1 MRVLAWSVPVLL
13 FLIQPCMAQPVF
25 NFRGDHLTMDSALRQ
40 ISRKTGHYFLYPS
53 DLFARIPPIDV
64 KLESV
69 GWEKALRAC
78 LAGLD
83 AGISS
88 HGDST
93 TVIQANGD
101 GGLHYTPLWGRVTGA
116 GGHPLAGATVVGE
129 GLAAGAVTDD
139 QGRFSLPVQSFR
151 TTVTIS
157 YAGYVSSTLSL
168 SNRIE
173 ANIGL
178 QLPGPLDAVVVL
190 PYDVTTRRYSPAT
203 AFEVRDTAL
212 SDAPVN
218 SLLEALQGLVPG
230 ASIRQYNGVPGSAFE
245 VLLGGRHSIQQGN
258 DPLFIV
264 DGAPWATNGTLS
276 TVGGGSALGTNGAS
290 ALNGIPVSAIGSITV
305 MNDAGATALYGSR
318 ASNGVILVTLK
329 EGRVGT
335 PMWTADVN
343 GGVSRTVPTSRLL
356 DTQEFLQL
364 RREAILN
371 DGRTVN
377 DTTLPEQF
385 KWDPTRYTDFKKMT
399 TGGSGFVRNA
409 RVEVSGG
416 GSRDR
421 WLLGGRYHKESAVF
435 PGDFY
440 DQDLSVNGSYRRESV
455 DHKLRLGFSAV
466 YNQETNFLPLQDL
479 SQYQYL
485 APNTPAFTDASG
497 VPQWGTPTMPYI
509 NILALTHNTYHGK
522 IGTALAHGEL
532 SYEFAKH
539 FFAEARVG
547 YNGIFSRENSLLSVA
562 GQTPFLLA
570 PPVDD
575 TTTDENDYNS
585 GIVEGL
591 VRYRGPLSGGR
602 DRLDVLA
609 GATWQEQRTEYCS
622 TMGILDGNG
631 HLTAGAT
638 KASVDNRYA
647 ALFGR
652 TSYVFRKAY
661 ILSAALRRDGSTKFG
676 HGFGFGNFWSL
687 GGAWIFRQEGSGSPG
702 FSFGKIKGSYGTT
715 ANEEIGPRLYDTS
728 TVKMVNR
735 DLQWEVNHRA
745 EAGVEL
751 GFFNDRLFFTAIA
764 YRSWTENQ
772 IIYYPANA
780 FTRTVTHFGD
790 VAANVVNK
798 GLEFQLLAQGV
809 PLGRLQ
815 WSTQLSLTIPSNT
828 LKHFSLL
835 DSTSLAGSLVVGHSL
850 TATKSYRLLGIDPA
864 LGLYQFKPAA
874 MGSAPALAPG
884 PSLDPRWYAGW
895 THSLRFGGLEL
906 RVFFEWREQNG
917 ANPLAALGKR
927 NPPGAQQGTQLSNGP
942 VEWLDRWRQPG
953 NVGGQQRLTAGGN
966 VAARQALQEY
976 IKSDGIVT
984 GASYFRLKTAAVYYR
999 WSSERLT
1006 HLRGV
1011 EGITVYLRGEDLFR
1025 VTRFPVTDP
1034 ETQDPT
1040 VLPPMRVVEVGFSV
1054 VFGRKAGPRVVADRD
1069 VGR

>member
-1 MRVLAWSVPVLL
+1 
-13 FLIQPCMAQPVF
+13 
-25 NFRGDHLTMDSALRQ
+25 MDSALRQ
-40 ISRKTGHYFLYPS
+40 ISRKTGHNFVYPS

-64 KLESV
+64 KLENV
-69 GWEKALRAC
+69 GWDAALRAC

-83 AGISS
+83 AGIIS
-88 HGDST
+88 HNDSIT
-93 TVIQANGD
+93 IIQAIGD
-101 GGLHYTPLWGRVTGA
+101 EGLHYTPLRGRVTGA
-116 GGHPLAGATVVGE
+116 GGHPLAGAVVVRD
-129 GLAAGAVTDD
+129 GLAAGVVTDD

-157 YAGYVSSTLSL
+157 YAGYVSSTVSL

-173 ANIGL
+173 ATIGL

-190 PYDVTTRRYSPAT
+190 PYDVTTRRYSTAT
-203 AFEVRDTAL
+203 AFEVRDTTL

-264 DGAPWATNGTLS
+264 DGVPWATNGTLS
-276 TVGGGSALGTNGAS
+276 TVGGGSALGSNGAS
-290 ALNGIPVSAIGSITV
+290 ALNGIPMSAIGSITV
-305 MNDAGATALYGSR
+305 MNDAAATALYGSR

-329 EGRVGT
+329 EGRAGT
-335 PMWTADVN
+335 TLWTADVN

-356 DTQEFLQL
+356 STPEFLQL

-371 DGRTVN
+371 DGRAVN

-385 KWDPTRYTDFKKMT
+385 KWDPGRYTDYKRMT
-399 TGGSGFVRNA
+399 MGGSGFVRNA

-440 DQDLSVNGSYRRESV
+440 DQDLSVNGSYHRESV
-455 DHKLRLGFSAV
+455 NHKLRLGISAV

-479 SQYQYL
+479 SQFQYL
-485 APNTPAFTDASG
+485 APNTPAFRDASG
-497 VPQWGTPTMPYI
+497 TPQWGTPTLPYI

-522 IGTALAHGEL
+522 TGTVLAHGDL
-532 SYEFAKH
+532 SYEFARH

-562 GQTPFLLA
+562 GQIPFLSV

-602 DRLDVLA
+602 DQLDLLA
-609 GATWQEQRTEYCS
+609 GATWQEQRTEYRS

-631 HLTAGAT
+631 DVTPGAT
-638 KASVDNRYA
+638 KASVDNRYE

-652 TSYVFRKAY
+652 ANYVFRKAY

-676 HGFGFGNFWSL
+676 HGFGFGNFWSV
-687 GGAWIFRQEGSGSPG
+687 GGAWIFRQEGSGRTG
-702 FSFGKIKGSYGTT
+702 FSFGKIKASYGTT
-715 ANEEIGPRLYDTS
+715 ANEEISPKLYDTS

-735 DLQWEVNHRA
+735 NLQWEVNHRA
-745 EAGVEL
+745 EAGFEL
-751 GFFNDRLFFTAIA
+751 GFFSNRLFFTAMA

-772 IIYYPANA
+772 IIYYPANP
-780 FTRTVTHFGD
+780 FTRTITHFGD

-798 GLEFQLLAQGV
+798 GLEFQLLAQGLR
-809 PLGRLQ
+809 LGRLR
-815 WSTQLSLTIPSNT
+815 WSTQLSVTIPFNR
-828 LKHFSLL
+828 LKSFPLL
-835 DSTSLAGSLVVGHSL
+835 DSTSLASSLVVGHSL
-850 TATKSYRLLGIDPA
+850 TATKSYRLLGVDPA
-864 LGLYQFKPAA
+864 TGLYYFQPAA
-874 MGSAPALAPG
+874 TGVAPALLPG

-895 THSLRFGGLEL
+895 THSLQFGGWEL

-917 ANPLAALGKR
+917 ANPLAALMKR
-927 NPPGAQQGTQLSNGP
+927 NPPGAEQGTQLSNGP
-942 VEWLDRWRQPG
+942 VEWLDHWRQAG
-953 NVGGQQRLTAGGN
+953 DVSAQQRLTAGGN
-966 VAARQALQEY
+966 GVARQALQAY

-984 GASYFRLKTAAVYYR
+984 GASYFRWKTAALYYR
-999 WSSERLT
+999 WRGESLKRW
-1006 HLRGV
+1006 RGV
-1011 EGITVYLRGEDLFR
+1011 EGMTVYLRGEDLLR

-1040 VLPPMRVVEVGFSV
+1040 VLPPMRVVELGFSV
-1054 VFGRKAGPRVVADRD
+1054 VFGKKAGPRVADRA
-1069 VGR
+1069 VH